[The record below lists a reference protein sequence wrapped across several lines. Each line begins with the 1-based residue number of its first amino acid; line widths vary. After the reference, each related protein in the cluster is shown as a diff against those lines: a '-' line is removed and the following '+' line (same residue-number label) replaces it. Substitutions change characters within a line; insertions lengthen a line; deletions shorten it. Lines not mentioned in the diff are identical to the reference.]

1 VFQVSENTNF
11 RFDNDFEL
19 PYTDTAELKSNQSV
33 RATFRL
39 SEKTILALSIVSNQL
54 GVKQKSLFDHLIS
67 DTDALE
73 TIARELKKSNPKNL
87 GGIQKTF
94 VISRKTLS
102 ILKKMAKDHKASR
115 DALVEFSIQRL
126 KPIIEQEK
134 SKLESRRN
142 IAEKVKT
149 AVESQKK
156 LLDEATNKLG
166 MEDPICEQLAYTVD
180 RFESVYH
187 SIKAFVQKSERVME
201 LNAD

>member
-1 VFQVSENTNF
+1 MAENTEL
-11 RFDNDFEL
+11 RFANDFRL
-19 PYTDTAELKSNQSV
+19 PYADTAELKSNQSV

-39 SEKTILALSIVSNQL
+39 SKKTILALNIVSNQL

-67 DTDALE
+67 DTEALE
-73 TIARELKKSNPKNL
+73 AIARELKKSNQKNL
-87 GGIQKTF
+87 DGIQKTF

-134 SKLESRRN
+134 SKLESRRH

-156 LLDEATNKLG
+156 LLDEATKKLG
-166 MEDPICEQLAYTVD
+166 MEDPICEQLAYAMD
-180 RFESVYH
+180 RIESAYH
-187 SIKAFVQKSERVME
+187 SIKAFVQKSERVLE
-201 LNAD
+201 LSAD